1 MRFGTMSAQS
11 IHDAKSALGPL
22 LAAHATKACQ
32 HRRVLDS
39 QVGDLFQNRDPKR
52 EKVQKWHDPWHK
64 ERLFFGLDIV
74 FWVISAVIALVVLIV
89 RSFT

>member
-1 MRFGTMSAQS
+1 MDR
-11 IHDAKSALGPL
+11 
-22 LAAHATKACQ
+22 
-32 HRRVLDS
+32 
-39 QVGDLFQNRDPKR
+39 QVGDLFQNRDPKM
-52 EKVQKWHDPWHK
+52 EKTQKWHGPWHQ